1 MKKFTY
7 QATQKL
13 YALIVGIIFLLIL
26 FGQWCSFKL
35 KKGFLIPNIVIL
47 GGIILAGAFVYYW
60 RYKKNG
66 KQKAERIRKYDL
78 IVKIS
83 LIILFVVQIFIAYN
97 IVFEPGWDA
106 GGIYNSAKIF
116 VNGNRADI
124 VIRYPFSMY
133 PNNLLLLFIESA
145 VISFCN
151 LFANENEVVQ
161 LMFFAVLNSMINVAA
176 CYLTYKSASLICK
189 KKIAFAAF
197 ILAVLNF
204 GLSPWNVIFYS
215 DSLGLVFPILTFYL
229 FMKPNKTEKMEW
241 ISKIMAVIAGCIGY
255 NIKPQCLIMLI
266 ALFIIQFFS
275 CLKNKKK
282 LLQIVILAGC
292 FILSLITIKTSINL
306 ICEKNQI
313 VLDSSQRLG
322 MSHFLM
328 MGNNEE
334 GGGLYVGDDVAYSKS
349 FATPQERKKA
359 NIQRT
364 FERMKDMGIAGYLRF
379 LAKKMLTV
387 YNDGTYAWGGEGN
400 FFMVVFPQPDNHI
413 AVFLRNIYYADH
425 KYYDIYVTVMQSIWV
440 FVLGAAAVSGLGKE
454 NRQEIIVLMLSIA
467 GLTLFEV
474 LFEARARYLYTYAP
488 VFCILAAIG
497 IEKLNSEIKKKS
509 RL

>member
-1 MKKFTY
+1 MDEEEFLTKQQVIEKYKPMFTEWSLSKLIRERKIKFVRIGRRIFFTKKS
-7 QATQKL
+7 
-13 YALIVGIIFLLIL
+13 VDDFLKSPRLV
-26 FGQWCSFKL
+26 SFITGRQL
-35 KKGFLIPNIVIL
+35 SKKTLTS
-47 GGIILAGAFVYYW
+47 
-60 RYKKNG
+60 
-66 KQKAERIRKYDL
+66 IRNTFISIYD
-78 IVKIS
+78 
-83 LIILFVVQIFIAYN
+83 
-97 IVFEPGWDA
+97 
-106 GGIYNSAKIF
+106 
-116 VNGNRADI
+116 
-124 VIRYPFSMY
+124 
-133 PNNLLLLFIESA
+133 
-145 VISFCN
+145 
-151 LFANENEVVQ
+151 FANENEVVQ

-176 CYLTYKSASLICK
+176 CYLTYKSANLICK

-400 FFMVVFPQPDNHI
+400 FFMVVFQQPDNHI

-454 NRQEIIVLMLSIA
+454 NRQEIIVLMLSIV

>member
-1 MKKFTY
+1 MKKFAY

-60 RYKKNG
+60 RYKRNG
-66 KQKAERIRKYDL
+66 KQKAERIWKYDL
-78 IVKIS
+78 IVRIS

-176 CYLTYKSASLICK
+176 CYLTYKSANLICK

-266 ALFIIQFFS
+266 ALFIIQFFG

-313 VLDSSQRLG
+313 VLDSNQRLG

-334 GGGLYVGDDVAYSKS
+334 GGGLYVGDDVTYSKS

-400 FFMVVFPQPDNHI
+400 FFMVVFRS
-413 AVFLRNIYYADH
+413 L
-425 KYYDIYVTVMQSIWV
+425 
-440 FVLGAAAVSGLGKE
+440 
-454 NRQEIIVLMLSIA
+454 III
-467 GLTLFEV
+467 
-474 LFEARARYLYTYAP
+474 
-488 VFCILAAIG
+488 
-497 IEKLNSEIKKKS
+497 
-509 RL
+509 

>member
-1 MKKFTY
+1 M
-7 QATQKL
+7 
-13 YALIVGIIFLLIL
+13 
-26 FGQWCSFKL
+26 
-35 KKGFLIPNIVIL
+35 
-47 GGIILAGAFVYYW
+47 
-60 RYKKNG
+60 
-66 KQKAERIRKYDL
+66 
-78 IVKIS
+78 
-83 LIILFVVQIFIAYN
+83 IILFVVQIFIAYN

-106 GGIYNSAKIF
+106 GGVYNSAKIF

-161 LMFFAVLNSMINVAA
+161 LMVFAVLNSMINVAA

-189 KKIAFAAF
+189 KEIAFAAF

-204 GLSPWNVIFYS
+204 GLSPWNVVFYS

-229 FMKPNKTEKMEW
+229 FMKPNKTEKMNW

-266 ALFIIQFFS
+266 ALFIFQFFS
-275 CLKNKKK
+275 CLRNKKK
-282 LLQIVILAGC
+282 LLQIVMLAGC
-292 FILSLITIKTSINL
+292 FIFSLITIKTSINL

-313 VLDSSQRLG
+313 VLDSNQRLG

-334 GGGLYVGDDVAYSKS
+334 GGGLYVGDDVIYSKS

-440 FVLGAAAVSGLGKE
+440 FVLGAAALSGLGKE

>member
-26 FGQWCSFKL
+26 FGQWCSYRM
-35 KKGFLIPNIVIL
+35 KKGFLVPNIVIL
-47 GGIILAGAFVYYW
+47 VGFILVGLVIYCW
-60 RYKKNG
+60 RYKENR
-66 KQKAERIRKYDL
+66 KQKEDRTWNYDL
-78 IVKIS
+78 VVKIS
-83 LIILFVVQIFIAYN
+83 LIVLFVIQIFIAYN

-116 VNGNRADI
+116 VNGNRADT

-161 LMFFAVLNSMINVAA
+161 LMVFAVLNSMINVAA
-176 CYLTYKSASLICK
+176 CYLTYKSANLIFK

-215 DSLGLVFPILTFYL
+215 DSLGLIFPVLTFYL
-229 FMKPNKTEKMEW
+229 FMKPNKTEKMDW
-241 ISKIMAVIAGCIGY
+241 ISKIFAVIIGCIGY
-255 NIKPQCLIMLI
+255 NIKPQCFIMLI
-266 ALFIIQFFS
+266 ALFIIQLFS
-275 CLKNKKK
+275 YLKDKKK

-292 FILSLITIKTSINL
+292 FILSLITIKTSVNL
-306 ICEKNQI
+306 ICERSGI
-313 VLDSSQRLG
+313 ILDSSQTFG

-334 GGGLYVGDDVAYSKS
+334 GGGVYSEDDVIYSKS

-359 NIQRT
+359 NIQRA
-364 FERMKDMGIAGYLRF
+364 FERIKDMGAAGYSRF

-400 FFMVVFPQPDNHI
+400 FFMTVFPQPNNRI
-413 AVFLRNIYYADH
+413 SAFLRNIYYTDG
-425 KYYDIYVTVMQSIWV
+425 KYYDIFVTVKQIIWV
-440 FVLGAAAVSGLGKE
+440 FVMGAVAVSGLGKE
-454 NRQEIIVLMLSIA
+454 NRQEVIVLMLSIV

-488 VFCILAAIG
+488 VFCILAASG
-497 IEKLNSEIKKKS
+497 IEKLSNKLS
-509 RL
+509 

>member
-1 MKKFTY
+1 MKKFAY
-7 QATQKL
+7 QATQRL

-47 GGIILAGAFVYYW
+47 GGIILAGALVYYW
-60 RYKKNG
+60 RYKRNG
-66 KQKAERIRKYDL
+66 KQKAERIWKYDL
-78 IVKIS
+78 IVRIS

-176 CYLTYKSASLICK
+176 CYLTYKSANLICK
-189 KKIAFAAF
+189 KKIAFIAF

-215 DSLGLVFPILTFYL
+215 DSLGLIFPILTFYL
-229 FMKPNKTEKMEW
+229 FMKPNKTEKMDW
-241 ISKIMAVIAGCIGY
+241 ISKIIAVIVGCIGY
-255 NIKPQCLIMLI
+255 NIKPQCFIMLI
-266 ALFIIQFFS
+266 ALFIIRFFS
-275 CLKNKKK
+275 YLKDKKK

-349 FATPQERKKA
+349 FATPQERKKSKY
-359 NIQRT
+359 T
-364 FERMKDMGIAGYLRF
+364 K
-379 LAKKMLTV
+379 
-387 YNDGTYAWGGEGN
+387 N
-400 FFMVVFPQPDNHI
+400 F
-413 AVFLRNIYYADH
+413 
-425 KYYDIYVTVMQSIWV
+425 
-440 FVLGAAAVSGLGKE
+440 
-454 NRQEIIVLMLSIA
+454 
-467 GLTLFEV
+467 
-474 LFEARARYLYTYAP
+474 
-488 VFCILAAIG
+488 
-497 IEKLNSEIKKKS
+497 
-509 RL
+509 